1 LIQLNNLDIVET
13 VAEFQSKGLTI
24 VDFMK
29 NYVNAQ
35 IFLKNSGVYIV
46 GVCERYI
53 IINDAESTQFTLFV
67 VNKIECSTRCIAMEL
82 LEYEKVQTTGEM

>member
-1 LIQLNNLDIVET
+1 MDVNVGVMHVQMKLFVPVTSESETLDSLIQLNNLDIVET

-35 IFLKNSGVYIV
+35 TFLKNSGVYIV
-46 GVCERYI
+46 GVCE
-53 IINDAESTQFTLFV
+53 
-67 VNKIECSTRCIAMEL
+67 
-82 LEYEKVQTTGEM
+82 